1 MAGPPIL
8 ATRPDRLPSICQE
21 SARIVRHGGVI
32 AVPTESFYALA
43 ADPLKAE
50 AVARVAVI
58 KGRPS
63 DKPILVLLANAAQ
76 VGLFASAPSPLVR
89 ALMEAYWPGPLTLV
103 VPARPG
109 LPVELTAG
117 TGTVGVRWSAH
128 PILQAIVSET
138 GPLTGTSANRSGA
151 PPCTL
156 AAEVVAACGDDLDLI
171 VDDGAT
177 AGGPPSTVLALTGRP
192 QLVRAGAISA
202 ASLRETLASFGET
215 LA

>member
-21 SARIVRHGGVI
+21 AARIIRQGGVI

-43 ADPLKAE
+43 ADPLKPE
-50 AVARVAVI
+50 AVARVAAI

-76 VGLFASAPSPLVR
+76 VSLFAGTPSPLMR

-103 VPARPG
+103 VPARSG

-117 TGTVGVRWSAH
+117 TGTVGLRWSAH
-128 PILQAIVSET
+128 PVLQTILSET

-151 PPCTL
+151 PPCTR
-156 AAEVVAACGDDLDLI
+156 ATEVVAACGAALELI

-177 AGGPPSTVLALTGRP
+177 AGGAPSTVLALTGRP
-192 QLVRAGAISA
+192 HLVREGAIA
-202 ASLRETLASFGET
+202 GASLRETLASFGAT

>member
-1 MAGPPIL
+1 MAGPTIL
-8 ATRPDRLPSICQE
+8 ATHPERLPPMCYE
-21 SARIVRHGGVI
+21 AARIIRQGGVI

-43 ADPLKAE
+43 ADPLNPA
-50 AVARVAVI
+50 AVARVAAI

-76 VGLFASAPSPLVR
+76 VSLFAGAPSPLMR
-89 ALMEAYWPGPLTLV
+89 ALMEAYWPGALTLV

-109 LPVELTAG
+109 LPSELTAG
-117 TGTVGVRWSAH
+117 TGTVGLRWSAH
-128 PILQAIVSET
+128 PVLQRIVSAT

-151 PPCTL
+151 PPCTR
-156 AAEVVAACGDDLDLI
+156 ATEVVAACGAEIDLI

-177 AGGPPSTVLALTGRP
+177 AGGPPSTVLALADRP
-192 QLVRAGAISA
+192 WLVREGAISR
-202 ASLRETLASFGET
+202 ASLRESLASFGGT